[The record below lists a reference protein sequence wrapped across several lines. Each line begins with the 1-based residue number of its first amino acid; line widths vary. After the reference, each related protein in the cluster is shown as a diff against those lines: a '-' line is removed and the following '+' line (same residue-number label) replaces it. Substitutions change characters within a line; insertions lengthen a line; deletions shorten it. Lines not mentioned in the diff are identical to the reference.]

1 MKGKGSDKIV
11 EALKDSGI
19 SKNDPDS
26 KFNKRELAIGAK
38 IELEHVDDIEA
49 AKEIAK
55 DHLIEDKNY
64 YKKDLFA
71 EERAK
76 AVKTLQKSKIKLTME
91 AVMDFLLD
99 NPNPEDYVLHEW
111 AESKGFNVHAV
122 EELVY
127 QMATVHAQKHMGK
140 SLIILPASEYR
151 ELCKAD

>member
-1 MKGKGSDKIV
+1 MVYIV
-11 EALKDSGI
+11 KSKLSNKLKQSGL
-19 SKNDPDS
+19 SKDDPDS
-26 KFNKRELAIGAK
+26 KFDKRELAIGAK

-55 DHLIEDKNY
+55 DHLVEDKGY
-64 YKKDLFA
+64 YKKELFA

-76 AVKTLQKSKIKLTME
+76 AIKTLQKSKMKLTME
-91 AVMDFLLD
+91 AVVNFLQE

-127 QMATVHAQKHMGK
+127 QLATLYAKKMKV
-140 SLIILPASEYR
+140 
-151 ELCKAD
+151 